1 MYTSAAMLTL
11 ANFFAAPS
19 PAAERPEW
27 LNDYHSALRRVQLTQ
42 RPLAVFIGEGTAGYN
57 KTSREG
63 QLNRAVE
70 KALAANYVCVYLD
83 INQDGAQTL
92 AQQLEIT
99 RGRGIVIS
107 DRTGRHQAYHHDGD
121 LAVGDLL
128 ENLQRFSDPDFV
140 VRTTQ
145 TNAVQVTYQAPRQVA
160 APAVRNC

>member
-27 LNDYHSALRRVQLTQ
+27 LNDYHLALRRGQLTQ
-42 RPLAVFIGEGTAGYN
+42 RPLAVFIGEGTTGYN

-63 QLNRAVE
+63 RLNRAVE
-70 KALAANYVCVYLD
+70 KALADHYVCVYLD
-83 INQDGAQTL
+83 INQDSAQTL
-92 AQQLEIT
+92 AQKLEIT
-99 RGRGIVIS
+99 RGRGVVIS

-121 LAVGDLL
+121 LAAGDLL
-128 ENLQRFSDPDFV
+128 ESLQRFSDPELV

-145 TNAVQVTYQAPRQVA
+145 TNAVQVTYEAPRQVV